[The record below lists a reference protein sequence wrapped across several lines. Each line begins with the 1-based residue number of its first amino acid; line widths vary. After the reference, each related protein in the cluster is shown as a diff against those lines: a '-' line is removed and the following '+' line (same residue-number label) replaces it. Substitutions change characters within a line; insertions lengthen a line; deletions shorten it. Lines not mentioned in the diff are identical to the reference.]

1 MTGESEKEIRRKEA
15 DQADSTG
22 LIYASTK
29 MNQVI
34 SMYVV
39 PLKVRSK
46 ILNIEVRTWAM
57 LNNCS

>member
-15 DQADSTG
+15 DQTDSTG

-46 ILNIEVRTWAM
+46 ISNIEVRTWAM